1 MSDEESQER
10 IDLKNY
16 NLSDY
21 GFILSPGR
29 PPRRIFDIEEAVGF
43 TNEIGQALL
52 RERRRSNIIIGA
64 FLGVLIL
71 VVILFVIL
79 FLRLYDGVHVK
90 LPIRSICD
98 IAKIDPMD

>member
-1 MSDEESQER
+1 MSDEEGQEG
-10 IDLKNY
+10 IDLKNC

-21 GFILSPGR
+21 GFILGPGR

-43 TNEIGQALL
+43 ANEIGQALL

-71 VVILFVIL
+71 IVILFVTFYIMIYNRIIV
-79 FLRLYDGVHVK
+79 F
-90 LPIRSICD
+90 
-98 IAKIDPMD
+98 

>member
-1 MSDEESQER
+1 MSDEENLER

-43 TNEIGQALL
+43 ANEIGQALL

-71 VVILFVIL
+71 IVILFVTFYIMIYNRIIV
-79 FLRLYDGVHVK
+79 F
-90 LPIRSICD
+90 
-98 IAKIDPMD
+98 